1 MSSAVMRAQVISMS
15 WGWSSWV
22 LSGGV
27 VWVWVWRVAAV
38 SGVGMVG
45 SLVCWWVRV
54 RAAVMVASA
63 RDGSPWGVWS

>member
-15 WGWSSWV
+15 WGSSSWL
-22 LSGGV
+22 LSGVV
-27 VWVWVWRVAAV
+27 VWVWRAAAV

-45 SLVCWWVRV
+45 SLVCRWVRV
-54 RAAVMVASA
+54 RAAVMAVSA